1 MYKTTP
7 YFSNTETCIIE
18 FDSTI
23 VNLNLIEDV
32 EKDVEK
38 DVERDVEKDRNKTLS
53 KNEQIILIEIKK
65 DAKVSAAKLSVI
77 LGINIRNT
85 QKTLEKLKTKDI
97 IERIG
102 ANKGGYWNIKN

>member
-1 MYKTTP
+1 MHKTTP
-7 YFSNTETCIIE
+7 CFSNSETYITE

-23 VNLNLIEDV
+23 VNLSLIEDV

-38 DVERDVEKDRNKTLS
+38 DRNRTLS
-53 KNEQIILIEIKK
+53 KNEQIIINEIKK
-65 DAKVSAAKLSVI
+65 DAKISAAKLSII

-85 QKTLEKLKTKDI
+85 QKALDKLKTKGI

-102 ANKGGYWNIKN
+102 ANKGGYWNLKN